1 MWQIRAPR
9 PSRTGAVGDGGR
21 LEGGLTSRDDGVDGV
36 LAGLRVLVV
45 EDEALVAMLIEDSL
59 TDLGCEVVALVA
71 GLDEAL
77 EVAGREPLDAAVL
90 DVNLAGREVYPAADR
105 LAARGIPFV
114 FATGYGPQGVRE
126 AYRDRPAL
134 QKPFE
139 PRDLARALVRAVR
152 AARGRPRAA

>member
-1 MWQIRAPR
+1 LVPH
-9 PSRTGAVGDGGR
+9 SD
-21 LEGGLTSRDDGVDGV
+21 EGGDA

-45 EDEALVAMLIEDSL
+45 EDEALVAMLIEDAL

-77 EVAGREPLDAAVL
+77 SVAAREPLDAAVL

-105 LAARGIPFV
+105 LAARGVPFV
-114 FATGYGPQGVRE
+114 FATGYGPQGIRDG
-126 AYRDRPAL
+126 YRDRPAL

-139 PRDLARALVRAVR
+139 PQELARALTRAVR
-152 AARGRPRAA
+152 DSAAASAPRPQAV